1 MYPLNLPQYEI
12 KISQLNG
19 RSYIFDSLRL
29 KYVSLTPEEWVRQ
42 HFINYLTFHLGY
54 PKGLL
59 VNEAEIKIGEKKLRC
74 DSVLYNKESLP
85 RMIIEFKAPTI
96 EITQKVIDQVATYN
110 SLLKAEYLVVSN
122 GIKHF
127 CFKVDYKKRKLLQ
140 LKEIP
145 KYSEL

>member
-12 KISQLNG
+12 KISQRNG
-19 RSYIFDSLRL
+19 KSYIFDSLRL

-42 HFINYLTFHLGY
+42 HFINYLATYLGY

-85 RMIIEFKAPTI
+85 RMIIEYKAPTI
-96 EITQKVIDQVATYN
+96 EITQKVIDQVAAYN

-127 CFKVDYKKRKLLQ
+127 CFKVDYKKRKLLA